1 MRDLS
6 QIVAD
11 NKTTQADIE
20 GGSFVIRDGVRVP
33 INPGIAGEQ
42 IDADAQTYSDRS
54 EIEELAA
61 QAIRKASA

>member
-11 NKTTQADIE
+11 NKTTEADIQ

-42 IDADAQTYSDRS
+42 IDAEVQAQF
-54 EIEELAA
+54 
-61 QAIRKASA
+61 ASAFLKRGVE